1 MLETQNGLR
10 KPTIY
15 ESFFYFTLSLL
26 INAIGNGLTV
36 ATNMGSSMWTASAAN
51 IAYDFNFSISWV
63 LILYGGSQIFINIL
77 LTRKIDL
84 PRIAGNIIFISFFGP
99 FVGILKQLYIDLG
112 FASLSLPA
120 KIFFDIIGICFVA
133 IAISIYQ
140 RLNLILH
147 PGDEMTN
154 ILRFQY
160 FKGNAN
166 LAQWTNFSI
175 PVIVI
180 ICLSLIFKQIVAV
193 NVGTAVALFFQGALI
208 NYADQLIFPKLKHRL

>member
-26 INAIGNGLTV
+26 INAVGNGLTV

-63 LILYGGSQIFINIL
+63 LIIYGGSQIFINIL

-84 PRIAGNIIFISFFGP
+84 PRIVGNIIFISFFGP
-99 FVGILKQLYIDLG
+99 FVGIFKQLFLDLG

-120 KIFFDIIGICFVA
+120 KIFFDIKIGRASCRERV
-133 IAISIYQ
+133 
-140 RLNLILH
+140 
-147 PGDEMTN
+147 
-154 ILRFQY
+154 
-160 FKGNAN
+160 
-166 LAQWTNFSI
+166 
-175 PVIVI
+175 
-180 ICLSLIFKQIVAV
+180 
-193 NVGTAVALFFQGALI
+193 
-208 NYADQLIFPKLKHRL
+208 